1 MNISTIKADL
11 SYIGSKNLLFYL
23 LKDSCAQNINIIII
37 VFGGFSH
44 SLLAIQPPQTSRADD
59 VRVEIWN
66 LILIFQTH
74 IRFPIGSV
82 LQQFGPIFN
91 LIKFDPYPIHITTN
105 V

>member
-23 LKDSCAQNINIIII
+23 LKDSCAQNINIII
-37 VFGGFSH
+37 VFGVLVIPYWPFNH
-44 SLLAIQPPQTSRADD
+44 PKPPELTMS
-59 VRVEIWN
+59 ELKFKH
-66 LILIFQTH
+66 LIPYFQTH